1 MNKKK
6 LIGCGLL
13 LTSSMLMMPSV
24 KAADDDLTLTFSG
37 NGGTAPIE
45 SCVVNRNNP
54 QGCRDAEDGT
64 VLIKQGDIFPVAE
77 REGYVFKG
85 WTINNDYYEK
95 LDYDF
100 ITTMNDKY
108 DVLVKIPLTA
118 QWAEIN
124 DVVKT
129 DSNVS
134 VTVPTTSTD
143 VDIKV
148 SNVVE
153 NTDSYTNISTLLKTS
168 KFQAFDITITSQNV
182 EITPDGKITVTVDVP
197 EGYDSS
203 SVTIYG
209 IDENNT
215 VTKLESTIEN
225 SKITFTSNSS
235 YSYYAISSQSIE
247 TIVSTKTE
255 NIIETTEETIVEE
268 VEEVNPD
275 TGDNMKYVI
284 VGTGIVMLLIGF
296 VTSKLFKKR
305 NS

>member
-24 KAADDDLTLTFSG
+24 KAEESIIVRPAGTYITFNTGDGKQYCFWGESESNCIDSDG
-37 NGGTAPIE
+37 N
-45 SCVVNRNNP
+45 
-54 QGCRDAEDGT
+54 
-64 VLIKQGDIFPVAE
+64 VLIDEQGNLPVLSKD
-77 REGYVFKG
+77 GYNFDG
-85 WTINNDYYEK
+85 WYQLDFYRKINNFSD
-95 LDYDF
+95 
-100 ITTMNDKY
+100 ITGYMITDNSKY
-108 DVLVKIPLTA
+108 ATIDAKWTKIN
-118 QWAEIN
+118 EIT
-124 DVVKT
+124 KS
-129 DSNVS
+129 DSNVN
-134 VTVPTTSTD
+134 VTITTTASD
-143 VDIKV
+143 VDVTV

-153 NTDSYTNISTLLKTS
+153 NTDAYTNISTLLKTS
-168 KFQAFDITITSQNV
+168 SFQAFNIAITSQNV

-209 IDENNT
+209 IDDNNT

-225 SKITFTSNSS
+225 EKITFTSNYS

-247 TIVSTKTE
+247 TIVSTEKET
-255 NIIETTEETIVEE
+255 IIETIVEE
-268 VEEVNPD
+268 VEEANPD

-284 VGTGIVMLLIGF
+284 GGTGIVMLLIGF
-296 VTSKLFKKR
+296 VTSKLLKKR